1 MKLFLTHI
9 SALLL
14 FTFTAMAQ
22 TSNEGILYVSEGT
35 EFSTVERFNNL
46 ETAAF
51 YNDGDAFIYSH
62 FNNDGEVDFYQNT
75 GLTRFIGNAIQSISG
90 SKVSYL
96 YDVYFNN
103 TSNGVPFEVSG
114 DLNISG
120 EADLYNGIVDNDNF
134 GGAITFNTDAFHIN
148 TSNYSHIDGPVSK
161 FGDKAFTYP
170 IGDGGYYRFAGIS
183 APSNASGLFEGKY
196 YFQNSNPMYSH
207 ELKAGVIEEID
218 NQEYWTINK
227 ESAADEEMLITL
239 SWREETTP
247 QSMINAASQEAL
259 TIVRWD
265 EETNMWVDEGGVI
278 DFENKT
284 VTTAVNGYGVVTFG
298 RLNAEKILPC
308 HIVVYNAVTPN
319 GDGKNDYFL
328 IDTSNNECASNL
340 NVQIFNRW
348 GVKVFES
355 DNYGVDGDVFDGFS
369 TGRLTVDGAKQ
380 LPTGTYY
387 YILDYRYGN
396 PSQNNRHKQA
406 GYLYLSGN

>member
-1 MKLFLTHI
+1 
-9 SALLL
+9 
-14 FTFTAMAQ
+14 
-22 TSNEGILYVSEGT
+22 
-35 EFSTVERFNNL
+35 
-46 ETAAF
+46 
-51 YNDGDAFIYSH
+51 
-62 FNNDGEVDFYQNT
+62 
-75 GLTRFIGNAIQSISG
+75 
-90 SKVSYL
+90 
-96 YDVYFNN
+96 
-103 TSNGVPFEVSG
+103 
-114 DLNISG
+114 
-120 EADLYNGIVDNDNF
+120 
-134 GGAITFNTDAFHIN
+134 
-148 TSNYSHIDGPVSK
+148 
-161 FGDKAFTYP
+161 
-170 IGDGGYYRFAGIS
+170 
-183 APSNASGLFEGKY
+183 
-196 YFQNSNPMYSH
+196 MYSH